1 MFIIIIQQ
9 ESYANIKYFIPYGR
23 NHFGSTQAHWAL
35 SPFSLVSLGLFFF
48 QCINNRITTMDLM
61 CAGAII
67 GICESSSNRDLFWVL
82 DDLTTSKMCLCC
94 LATPSTDDIQTAVS
108 VSGLGY
114 SQTYG
119 KQYYILKN
127 NCGCWSS
134 WIVPAM
140 HKCKRQ

>member
-1 MFIIIIQQ
+1 MQTSSI
-9 ESYANIKYFIPYGR
+9 SYLMGVTILAQLKLIE
-23 NHFGSTQAHWAL
+23 HFLL
-35 SPFSLVSLGLFFF
+35 SPWCLLGFFSFSVSTIELL
-48 QCINNRITTMDLM
+48 TTMDLM